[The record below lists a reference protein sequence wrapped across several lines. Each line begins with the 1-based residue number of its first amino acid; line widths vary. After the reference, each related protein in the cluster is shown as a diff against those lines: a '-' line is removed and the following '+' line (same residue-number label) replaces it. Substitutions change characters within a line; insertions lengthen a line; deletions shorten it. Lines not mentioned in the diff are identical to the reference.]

1 MRFDVLNLI
10 LGWTLVA
17 LTVPLLFCVLV
28 TGYLDNWELALRAF
42 SIPAALSFFIGLMML
57 RFGTKRNTHMRLRDR
72 EAFAAVALVWPLAVF
87 IGALPYWLGGMF
99 HGPFTEDSEFLDIAR
114 GAVNSWFES
123 MSGFSTTGAT
133 VISTSMSP
141 NCLPS
146 TPDCINTQPRGLL
159 FWRSLTQWF
168 GGMGIIM
175 LGMMILSRVIGGG
188 MALARAE
195 LTGPSLSRLKPKLQ
209 ETALALWG
217 LYLALTLLEMGL
229 LKTIGGM
236 NWFDSINH
244 ALTTMP
250 TGGFST
256 HDASIGHYQSY
267 TVELIIILFMFIGGI
282 NFTLLWFIR
291 EGEFKKATQ
300 DEEFKN
306 YIVYILTTFLFIT
319 IALFATRDYS
329 TPDTFIDS
337 LFHVVSIGTSTG
349 YTSTDYMQWP
359 VVTHLFLFVLMIV
372 GASAGSTSGGLKLLR
387 VNLAFKVAM
396 RELVRIAQPRKV
408 QTVRMNGE
416 VVGNQQLGLIVGM
429 LFVWIGLFAIAS
441 ILLAFIAPDE
451 NFESILALVASS
463 LGNTGPTL
471 GNYGPTE
478 TWAGLNSGALLL
490 TSILMW
496 FGRLELLT
504 AVILL
509 HPHTWR
515 SESRDQAPRGALTR
529 LKRMI
534 SREPH
539 EESEQ
544 GPLR

>member
-17 LTVPLLFCVLV
+17 LTVPLLFCVV
-28 TGYLDNWELALRAF
+28 ITGYLDNWELSLRAF
-42 SIPAALSFFIGLMML
+42 SIPAGLSLFIGSMML

-87 IGALPYWLGGMF
+87 IGALPYWFGGVF
-99 HGPFTEDSEFLDIAR
+99 HGPFTDGSSFADVAR

-123 MSGFSTTGAT
+123 MSGFTTTGAT

-141 NCLPS
+141 NCLPGM
-146 TPDCINTQPRGLL
+146 DCINTQPRGLL
-159 FWRSLTQWF
+159 LWRSLTQWF

-217 LYLALTLLEMGL
+217 LYLALTVLEFGL
-229 LKTIGGM
+229 LLSIGGM
-236 NWFDSINH
+236 DLFDSINH

-256 HDASIGHYQSY
+256 YDGSIGHFESY
-267 TVELIIILFMFIGGI
+267 TIELIIILFMFIGGI

-291 EGEFKKATQ
+291 EGQFRKATQ

-306 YIVYILTTFLFIT
+306 YLVYILTTFLFIT
-319 IALFATRDYS
+319 IALLATRDYTTMDS
-329 TPDTFIDS
+329 FIDS

-396 RELVRIAQPRKV
+396 RELIRIAQPRKV
-408 QTVRMNGE
+408 QTIRMNGE

-441 ILLAFIAPDE
+441 ILLAFIVPGED
-451 NFESILALVASS
+451 FESILALVASS
-463 LGNTGPTL
+463 LGNTGPTI
-471 GNYGPTE
+471 GNYGPSN

-515 SESRDQAPRGALTR
+515 SESKDQAPRGALAR
-529 LKRMI
+529 LRRMI

-544 GPLR
+544 GPLG

>member
-1 MRFDVLNLI
+1 MRFDVLALI

-17 LTVPLLFCVLV
+17 LTIPLVVCGILTGFLDDWDLAILAFSAPAASSLLI
-28 TGYLDNWELALRAF
+28 GYL
-42 SIPAALSFFIGLMML
+42 ML
-57 RFGTKRNTHMRLRDR
+57 RFGTRRNTHTRLRDR
-72 EAFAAVALVWPLAVF
+72 EAFAAVALVWPLAVLV
-87 IGALPYWLGGMF
+87 GALPYWFGGVF
-99 HGPFTEDSEFLDIAR
+99 HGPFTDGSDLADILR

-123 MSGFSTTGAT
+123 MSGFTTTGAT

-141 NCLPS
+141 GCNPGM
-146 TPDCINTQPRGLL
+146 DCINSQPRGLL
-159 FWRSLTQWF
+159 LWRSLTQWF

-209 ETALALWG
+209 ETALALWT
-217 LYLALTLLEMGL
+217 LYLVLTILEFGL
-229 LKTIGGM
+229 LITIGDL
-236 NWFDSINH
+236 NWFDSLNH

-256 HDASIGHYQSY
+256 YDGSVGHFDSY

-291 EGEFKKATQ
+291 EGQFKKASQ

-306 YIVYILTTFLFIT
+306 YLVYIFTTFLFIT
-319 IALFATRDYS
+319 IALLLTRDYTTTDS
-329 TPDTFIDS
+329 FIDS
-337 LFHVVSIGTSTG
+337 LFQVVSIGTSTG

-359 VVTHLFLFVLMIV
+359 VFTHLLLFVLMIV
-372 GASAGSTSGGLKLLR
+372 GACAGSTSGGLKLMR
-387 VNLAFKVAM
+387 INLAFKVAM
-396 RELVRIAQPRKV
+396 RELIRIAQPRKV
-408 QTVRMNGE
+408 QTVRLNNQ
-416 VVGNQQLGLIVGM
+416 VVGDQQLGLIVGM
-429 LFVWIGLFAIAS
+429 LFVWIGLFAISS
-441 ILLAFIAPDE
+441 IILSLMIPGED
-451 NFESILALVASS
+451 FESILALVASS

-478 TWAGLNSGALLL
+478 TWAGLNSGALIW

-515 SESRDQAPRGALTR
+515 SESKDQTNRGALSR

-534 SREPH
+534 SRDPI
-539 EESEQ
+539 EESK
-544 GPLR
+544 

>member
-1 MRFDVLNLI
+1 MRFDVLALI

-17 LTVPLLFCVLV
+17 LTIPLVLCAIL
-28 TGYLDNWELALRAF
+28 TGFLDDWDLAIRAF
-42 SIPAALSFFIGLMML
+42 SAPAGLSLFIGFLML
-57 RFGTKRNTHMRLRDR
+57 RFGTRRNTATRLRDK

-87 IGALPYWLGGMF
+87 VGALPYWLGGVF
-99 HGPFTEDSEFLDIAR
+99 HGPFTEGSDVADILR

-123 MSGFSTTGAT
+123 MSGFTTTGAT

-141 NCLPS
+141 SCYPGM
-146 TPDCINTQPRGLL
+146 DCINSQPRGLL
-159 FWRSLTQWF
+159 LWRSLTQWF

-195 LTGPSLSRLKPKLQ
+195 LTGPSLSRLKPKIQ
-209 ETALALWG
+209 ETALALWS
-217 LYLALTLLEMGL
+217 LYLALTILEFGL
-229 LKTIGGM
+229 LMGIGGLD
-236 NWFDSINH
+236 WFDSINH

-256 HDASIGHYQSY
+256 YDSSVGHFESY

-291 EGEFKKATQ
+291 EGQFKKATQ

-306 YIVYILTTFLFIT
+306 YLVYIFTTFLFIT
-319 IALFATRDYS
+319 IALLVTRDYTTTDS
-329 TPDTFIDS
+329 FIDS

-359 VVTHLFLFVLMIV
+359 VFTHLLLFVLMIV
-372 GASAGSTSGGLKLLR
+372 GAYAGSTSGGLKLMR
-387 VNLAFKVAM
+387 INLAFKVAM

-408 QTVRMNGE
+408 QKIRLNNQ
-416 VVGNQQLGLIVGM
+416 VVGDQQLGLIVGM
-429 LFVWIGLFAIAS
+429 LFVWIGLFAISS
-441 ILLAFIAPDE
+441 IILSLMIPGED
-451 NFESILALVASS
+451 FESILALVASS

-478 TWAGLNSGALLL
+478 TWAGLNSFALIG

-515 SESRDQAPRGALTR
+515 SESKDQTNRGALSR
-529 LKRMI
+529 LRRMI
-534 SREPH
+534 SREPID
-539 EESEQ
+539 ESK
-544 GPLR
+544 

>member
-1 MRFDVLNLI
+1 MRFDVLYLI

-17 LTVPLLFCVLV
+17 LTLPLLFCFIV
-28 TGYLDNWELALRAF
+28 TGYLDDWDLALRAF
-42 SIPAALSFFIGLMML
+42 SIPAGMSLFIGAIML

-87 IGALPYWLGGMF
+87 IGALPYWFGGMF
-99 HGPFTEDSEFLDIAR
+99 HGPFTDGSDFLDIAR

-141 NCLPS
+141 NCLPGM
-146 TPDCINTQPRGLL
+146 DCINSQPRGLL
-159 FWRSLTQWF
+159 LWRSLTQWF

-217 LYLALTLLEMGL
+217 LYAVLTLIEFFL
-229 LKTIGGM
+229 LMTIGDM

-256 HDASIGHYQSY
+256 YDASIGHFDSY

-291 EGEFKKATQ
+291 EGQFKKATQ

-306 YIVYILTTFLFIT
+306 YIVYIFTTFLFIT
-319 IALFATRDYS
+319 IALLATRDYS
-329 TPDTFIDS
+329 SKDAFIDS
-337 LFHVVSIGTSTG
+337 LFHVVSLGTSTG

-387 VNLAFKVAM
+387 INLAFKVAM

-408 QTVRMNGE
+408 QTIRMNGE

-429 LFVWIGLFAIAS
+429 LFVWIGLFAISS
-441 ILLAFIAPDE
+441 ILLAFITPSED
-451 NFESILALVASS
+451 FESILALVASS
-463 LGNTGPTL
+463 LGNTGPTI

-515 SESRDQAPRGALTR
+515 SESKDQAPRGALAR

-539 EESEQ
+539 EDSEQ
-544 GPLR
+544 GPLS

>member
-17 LTVPLLFCVLV
+17 LTLPLLFCVV
-28 TGYLDNWELALRAF
+28 ITGYLDSWELALRAF
-42 SIPAALSFFIGLMML
+42 SIPAGLSLFIGAMML

-99 HGPFTEDSEFLDIAR
+99 HGPFTEGSDFLDIAR
-114 GAVNSWFES
+114 GAVNAWFES

-141 NCLPS
+141 NCLPGM
-146 TPDCINTQPRGLL
+146 DCINSQPRGLL
-159 FWRSLTQWF
+159 LWRSLTQWF

-175 LGMMILSRVIGGG
+175 LGMMFLSRVIGGG

-217 LYLALTLLEMGL
+217 LYLVLTLIEFVL
-229 LKTIGGM
+229 LWTIGDM

-256 HDASIGHYQSY
+256 YDASIGHFDSY

-291 EGEFKKATQ
+291 EGQFKKATQ

-306 YIVYILTTFLFIT
+306 YVVYILTTFLFIT
-319 IALFATRDYS
+319 IALLATRDYS
-329 TPDTFIDS
+329 SMDAFIDS
-337 LFHVVSIGTSTG
+337 LFHVVSLGTSTG

-387 VNLAFKVAM
+387 INLAFKVAM
-396 RELVRIAQPRKV
+396 RELIRIAQPRKV
-408 QTVRMNGE
+408 QTIRMNGE

-429 LFVWIGLFAIAS
+429 LFVWIGLFAISS
-441 ILLAFIAPDE
+441 ILLAFISPGED
-451 NFESILALVASS
+451 FESILALVASS
-463 LGNTGPTL
+463 LGNTGPTI

-478 TWAGLNSGALLL
+478 TWAGLNSGALIL

-515 SESRDQAPRGALTR
+515 SESKDQAPRGALAR

-544 GPLR
+544 GPLS

>member
-1 MRFDVLNLI
+1 MRFDVLYLI

-17 LTVPLLFCVLV
+17 LTIPLLFCFIV
-28 TGYLDNWELALRAF
+28 TGYLDDWDLALRAF
-42 SIPAALSFFIGLMML
+42 SIPAGMSLFIGAIML

-87 IGALPYWLGGMF
+87 IGALPYWFGGMF
-99 HGPFTEDSEFLDIAR
+99 HGPFTDGSDFLDIAR

-146 TPDCINTQPRGLL
+146 MDCINSQPRGLL
-159 FWRSLTQWF
+159 LWRSLTQWF

-217 LYLALTLLEMGL
+217 LYAVLTLIEFFL
-229 LKTIGGM
+229 LMTIGDM

-256 HDASIGHYQSY
+256 YDASIGHFDSY

-291 EGEFKKATQ
+291 EGQFKKATQ

-319 IALFATRDYS
+319 IALLATRDYS
-329 TPDTFIDS
+329 SKDAFIDS
-337 LFHVVSIGTSTG
+337 LFHVVSLGTSTG

-387 VNLAFKVAM
+387 INLAFKVAM

-408 QTVRMNGE
+408 QTIRMNGE
-416 VVGNQQLGLIVGM
+416 VVGNQQLGLIIGM
-429 LFVWIGLFAIAS
+429 LFVWIGLFAISS
-441 ILLAFIAPDE
+441 ILLAFITPSED
-451 NFESILALVASS
+451 FESILALVASS
-463 LGNTGPTL
+463 LGNTGPTI

-515 SESRDQAPRGALTR
+515 SESKDQAPRGALAR

-539 EESEQ
+539 EDSEQ
-544 GPLR
+544 GPLS

>member
-17 LTVPLLFCVLV
+17 LTLPLLFCVV
-28 TGYLDNWELALRAF
+28 ITGYLDSWELALRAF
-42 SIPAALSFFIGLMML
+42 SIPAGLSLFIGAMML

-99 HGPFTEDSEFLDIAR
+99 HGPFTEGSDFLDIAR
-114 GAVNSWFES
+114 GAVNAWFES

-141 NCLPS
+141 NCLPGM
-146 TPDCINTQPRGLL
+146 DCINSQPRGLL
-159 FWRSLTQWF
+159 LWRSLTQWF

-217 LYLALTLLEMGL
+217 LYLVLTLIEFVL
-229 LKTIGGM
+229 LWTIGDM

-256 HDASIGHYQSY
+256 YDASIGHFDSY

-291 EGEFKKATQ
+291 EGQFKKATQ

-306 YIVYILTTFLFIT
+306 YVVYILTTFLFIT
-319 IALFATRDYS
+319 IALLATRDYS
-329 TPDTFIDS
+329 SMDAFIDS
-337 LFHVVSIGTSTG
+337 LFHVVSLGTSTG

-387 VNLAFKVAM
+387 INLAFKVAM
-396 RELVRIAQPRKV
+396 RELIRIAQPRKV
-408 QTVRMNGE
+408 QTIRMNGE

-429 LFVWIGLFAIAS
+429 LFVWIGLFAISS
-441 ILLAFIAPDE
+441 ILLAFISPGED
-451 NFESILALVASS
+451 FESILALVASS
-463 LGNTGPTL
+463 LGNTGPTI

-478 TWAGLNSGALLL
+478 TWAGLNSGALIL

-515 SESRDQAPRGALTR
+515 SESKDQAPRGALAR

-544 GPLR
+544 GPLS

>member
-17 LTVPLLFCVLV
+17 LTVPLLFCVV
-28 TGYLDNWELALRAF
+28 ITGYLDNWELALRAF
-42 SIPAALSFFIGLMML
+42 SIPAGLSLFIGSMML

-87 IGALPYWLGGMF
+87 IGALPYWFGGVF
-99 HGPFTEDSEFLDIAR
+99 HGPFTDGSSFVDVAR

-123 MSGFSTTGAT
+123 MSGFTTTGAT

-141 NCLPS
+141 NCLPGM
-146 TPDCINTQPRGLL
+146 DCINTQPRGLL
-159 FWRSLTQWF
+159 LWRSLTQWF

-217 LYLALTLLEMGL
+217 LYLALTVLEFGL
-229 LKTIGGM
+229 LLSIGGM
-236 NWFDSINH
+236 DLFDSINH

-256 HDASIGHYQSY
+256 YDGSIGHFESY
-267 TVELIIILFMFIGGI
+267 TIELIIILFMFIGGI

-291 EGEFKKATQ
+291 EGQFRKATQ

-306 YIVYILTTFLFIT
+306 YLVYILTTFLFIT
-319 IALFATRDYS
+319 IALLATRDYTTMDS
-329 TPDTFIDS
+329 FIDS

-396 RELVRIAQPRKV
+396 RELIRIAQPRKV
-408 QTVRMNGE
+408 QTIRMNGE

-441 ILLAFIAPDE
+441 ILLAFIVPGED
-451 NFESILALVASS
+451 FESILALVASS
-463 LGNTGPTL
+463 LGNTGPTI
-471 GNYGPTE
+471 GNYGPSN

-515 SESRDQAPRGALTR
+515 SESKDQAPRGALAR
-529 LKRMI
+529 LRRMI

-544 GPLR
+544 GPLG

>member
-17 LTVPLLFCVLV
+17 LTLPLLFCVV
-28 TGYLDNWELALRAF
+28 ITGYLDDWELALRAF
-42 SIPAALSFFIGLMML
+42 SIPAGLSLFIGAMML

-99 HGPFTEDSEFLDIAR
+99 HGPFTEGSDFFDIAR
-114 GAVNSWFES
+114 GAVNAWFES

-141 NCLPS
+141 NCLPGM
-146 TPDCINTQPRGLL
+146 DCINSQPRGLL
-159 FWRSLTQWF
+159 LWRSLTQWF

-217 LYLALTLLEMGL
+217 LYLVLTLIEFVL
-229 LKTIGGM
+229 LWTIGDM

-256 HDASIGHYQSY
+256 YDASIGHFDSY

-291 EGEFKKATQ
+291 EGQFKKATQ

-319 IALFATRDYS
+319 IALLATRDYS
-329 TPDTFIDS
+329 STDAFIDS
-337 LFHVVSIGTSTG
+337 LFHVVSLGTSTG

-387 VNLAFKVAM
+387 INLAFKVAM

-408 QTVRMNGE
+408 QTIRMNGE

-429 LFVWIGLFAIAS
+429 LFVWIGLFAISS
-441 ILLAFIAPDE
+441 ILLAFISPGED
-451 NFESILALVASS
+451 FESILALVASS
-463 LGNTGPTL
+463 LGNTGPTI

-478 TWAGLNSGALLL
+478 TWAGLNSGALIL

-515 SESRDQAPRGALTR
+515 SESKDQAPRGALAR

-544 GPLR
+544 GPLS

>member
-1 MRFDVLNLI
+1 M
-10 LGWTLVA
+10 
-17 LTVPLLFCVLV
+17 
-28 TGYLDNWELALRAF
+28 DNWGLALRAF
-42 SIPAALSFFIGLMML
+42 SIPAGLSLFIGAMML

-99 HGPFTEDSEFLDIAR
+99 HGPFTDGSDFADVAR
-114 GAVNSWFES
+114 GAVNAWFES

-141 NCLPS
+141 NCSPGM
-146 TPDCINTQPRGLL
+146 DCINSQARGLL

-217 LYLALTLLEMGL
+217 LYLALTLLEFGL
-229 LKTIGGM
+229 LMSIGGM
-236 NWFDSINH
+236 DWFDSINH

-256 HDASIGHYQSY
+256 YDASIGHFESY

-291 EGEFKKATQ
+291 EGQFRKATQ

-306 YIVYILTTFLFIT
+306 YVIYILTTFLFIT
-319 IALFATRDYS
+319 IALLATRDYTTTDS
-329 TPDTFIDS
+329 FIDS
-337 LFHVVSIGTSTG
+337 LFHVVSLGTSTG

-387 VNLAFKVAM
+387 INLAFKVAM

-408 QTVRMNGE
+408 QTIRMNGE
-416 VVGNQQLGLIVGM
+416 VVGNQQLGLIIGM
-429 LFVWIGLFAIAS
+429 LFVWIGLFAISS
-441 ILLAFIAPDE
+441 ILLAFIVPGED
-451 NFESILALVASS
+451 FESIMALVASS
-463 LGNTGPTL
+463 LGNTGPTI

-515 SESRDQAPRGALTR
+515 SESKDQAPRGALTR

-539 EESEQ
+539 EDSEQ
-544 GPLR
+544 GPLS

>member
-1 MRFDVLNLI
+1 MRFDVLALI
-10 LGWTLVA
+10 LGLTLVA
-17 LTVPLLFCVLV
+17 LTIPLVVCGILTGFLDDWDLAILAFSAPAASSLLI
-28 TGYLDNWELALRAF
+28 GYL
-42 SIPAALSFFIGLMML
+42 ML
-57 RFGTKRNTHMRLRDR
+57 RFGTRRNTHTRLRDR
-72 EAFAAVALVWPLAVF
+72 EAFAAVALVWPLAVLV
-87 IGALPYWLGGMF
+87 GALPYWLGGVF
-99 HGPFTEDSEFLDIAR
+99 HGPFTDGSDLADILR

-123 MSGFSTTGAT
+123 MSGFTTTGAT

-141 NCLPS
+141 GCNPGM
-146 TPDCINTQPRGLL
+146 DCINSQPRGLL
-159 FWRSLTQWF
+159 LWRSLTQWF

-209 ETALALWG
+209 ETALALWT
-217 LYLALTLLEMGL
+217 LYLVLTILEFGL
-229 LKTIGGM
+229 LITIGDL
-236 NWFDSINH
+236 NWFDSLNH

-256 HDASIGHYQSY
+256 YDGSVGHFDSY

-291 EGEFKKATQ
+291 EGQFKKASQ

-306 YIVYILTTFLFIT
+306 YLVYIFTTFLFIT
-319 IALFATRDYS
+319 IALLLTRDYTTTDS
-329 TPDTFIDS
+329 FIDS
-337 LFHVVSIGTSTG
+337 LFQVVSIGTSTG

-359 VVTHLFLFVLMIV
+359 VFTHLLLFVLMIV
-372 GASAGSTSGGLKLLR
+372 GACAGSTSGGLKLMR
-387 VNLAFKVAM
+387 INLAFKVAM
-396 RELVRIAQPRKV
+396 RELIRIAQPRKV
-408 QTVRMNGE
+408 QTVRLNNQ
-416 VVGNQQLGLIVGM
+416 VVGDQQLGLIVGM
-429 LFVWIGLFAIAS
+429 LFVWIGLFAISS
-441 ILLAFIAPDE
+441 IILSLMIPGED
-451 NFESILALVASS
+451 FESILALVASS

-478 TWAGLNSGALLL
+478 TWAGLNSGALIW

-515 SESRDQAPRGALTR
+515 SESKDQTNRGALSR

-534 SREPH
+534 SRDPI
-539 EESEQ
+539 EESK
-544 GPLR
+544 

>member
-17 LTVPLLFCVLV
+17 LTLPLLFCVV
-28 TGYLDNWELALRAF
+28 ITGYLDDWELALRAF
-42 SIPAALSFFIGLMML
+42 SIPAGLSLFIGAMML

-99 HGPFTEDSEFLDIAR
+99 HGPFTEGSDFLDIAR
-114 GAVNSWFES
+114 GAVNAWFES

-141 NCLPS
+141 NCLPGM
-146 TPDCINTQPRGLL
+146 DCINSQPRGLL
-159 FWRSLTQWF
+159 LWRSLTQWF

-217 LYLALTLLEMGL
+217 LYLVLTLIEFVL
-229 LKTIGGM
+229 LWTIGDM

-256 HDASIGHYQSY
+256 YDASIGHFDSY

-291 EGEFKKATQ
+291 EGQFKKATQ

-306 YIVYILTTFLFIT
+306 YIVYIFTTFLFIT
-319 IALFATRDYS
+319 IALLATRDYS
-329 TPDTFIDS
+329 STDAFIDS
-337 LFHVVSIGTSTG
+337 LFHVVSLGTSTG

-387 VNLAFKVAM
+387 INLAFKVAM

-408 QTVRMNGE
+408 QTIRMNGE

-429 LFVWIGLFAIAS
+429 LFVWIGLFAISS
-441 ILLAFIAPDE
+441 ILLAFISPGED
-451 NFESILALVASS
+451 FESILALVASS
-463 LGNTGPTL
+463 LGNTGPTI

-515 SESRDQAPRGALTR
+515 SESKDQAPRGALAR

-544 GPLR
+544 GPLS

>member
-17 LTVPLLFCVLV
+17 LTLPLLFCVV
-28 TGYLDNWELALRAF
+28 ITGYLDDWELALRAF
-42 SIPAALSFFIGLMML
+42 SIPAGLSLFIGAMML

-99 HGPFTEDSEFLDIAR
+99 HGPFTEGSDFLDIAR
-114 GAVNSWFES
+114 GAVNAWFES

-141 NCLPS
+141 NCLPGM
-146 TPDCINTQPRGLL
+146 DCINSQPRGLL
-159 FWRSLTQWF
+159 LWRSLTQWF

-217 LYLALTLLEMGL
+217 LYLVLTLIEFVL
-229 LKTIGGM
+229 LWTIGDM

-256 HDASIGHYQSY
+256 YDASIGHFDSY

-291 EGEFKKATQ
+291 EGQFKKATR

-306 YIVYILTTFLFIT
+306 YVVYILTTFLFIT
-319 IALFATRDYS
+319 IALLATRDYS
-329 TPDTFIDS
+329 STDAFIDS
-337 LFHVVSIGTSTG
+337 LFQVVSLGTSTG

-387 VNLAFKVAM
+387 INLAFKVAM

-408 QTVRMNGE
+408 QTIRMNGE

-429 LFVWIGLFAIAS
+429 LFVWIGLFAISS
-441 ILLAFIAPDE
+441 ILLAFISPGED
-451 NFESILALVASS
+451 FESILALVASS
-463 LGNTGPTL
+463 LGNTGPTI
-471 GNYGPTE
+471 GSYGPTE

-490 TSILMW
+490 TSVLMW

-515 SESRDQAPRGALTR
+515 SESKDQAPRGALAR

-544 GPLR
+544 GPLS

>member
-17 LTVPLLFCVLV
+17 LTLPLLFCVVV
-28 TGYLDNWELALRAF
+28 TGYLDDWELALRAF
-42 SIPAALSFFIGLMML
+42 SIPAGLSLFIGAMML

-99 HGPFTEDSEFLDIAR
+99 HGPFTDGSDFLDIAR
-114 GAVNSWFES
+114 GAVNAWFES

-141 NCLPS
+141 NCLPGM
-146 TPDCINTQPRGLL
+146 DCINSQPRGLL
-159 FWRSLTQWF
+159 LWRSLTQWF

-217 LYLALTLLEMGL
+217 LYLVLTLIEFGL
-229 LKTIGGM
+229 LWTIGDM

-256 HDASIGHYQSY
+256 YDASIGHFDSY

-291 EGEFKKATQ
+291 EGQFKKATQ

-306 YIVYILTTFLFIT
+306 YVVYILTTFLFIT
-319 IALFATRDYS
+319 IALLATRDYS
-329 TPDTFIDS
+329 STDAFIDS
-337 LFHVVSIGTSTG
+337 LFHVVSLGTSTG

-387 VNLAFKVAM
+387 INLAFKVAM

-408 QTVRMNGE
+408 QTIRMNGE

-429 LFVWIGLFAIAS
+429 LFVWIGLFAISS
-441 ILLAFIAPDE
+441 ILLAFISPGED
-451 NFESILALVASS
+451 FESILALVASS
-463 LGNTGPTL
+463 LGNTGPTI

-478 TWAGLNSGALLL
+478 TWAGLNSGALIL

-515 SESRDQAPRGALTR
+515 SESKDQAPRGALAR

-544 GPLR
+544 GPLS

>member
-1 MRFDVLNLI
+1 MRFDVLALI

-17 LTVPLLFCVLV
+17 LTIPLVVCGILTGFLDDWDLAILAFSAPAASSLLI
-28 TGYLDNWELALRAF
+28 GYL
-42 SIPAALSFFIGLMML
+42 ML
-57 RFGTKRNTHMRLRDR
+57 RFGTRRNTHTRLRDR
-72 EAFAAVALVWPLAVF
+72 EAFAAVALVWPLAVLV
-87 IGALPYWLGGMF
+87 GALPYWFGGVF
-99 HGPFTEDSEFLDIAR
+99 HGPFTDGSDLADILR

-123 MSGFSTTGAT
+123 MSGFTTTGAT

-141 NCLPS
+141 GCNPGM
-146 TPDCINTQPRGLL
+146 DCINSQPRGLL
-159 FWRSLTQWF
+159 LWRSLTQWF

-209 ETALALWG
+209 ETALALWT
-217 LYLALTLLEMGL
+217 LYLVLTILEFGL
-229 LKTIGGM
+229 LISIGDL
-236 NWFDSINH
+236 NWFDSLNH

-256 HDASIGHYQSY
+256 YDGSVGHFDSY

-291 EGEFKKATQ
+291 EGQFKKASQ

-306 YIVYILTTFLFIT
+306 YLVYIFTTFLFIT
-319 IALFATRDYS
+319 IALLLTRDYTTTDS
-329 TPDTFIDS
+329 FIDS
-337 LFHVVSIGTSTG
+337 LFQVVSIGTSTG

-359 VVTHLFLFVLMIV
+359 VFTHLLLFVLMIV
-372 GASAGSTSGGLKLLR
+372 GACAGSTSGGLKLMR
-387 VNLAFKVAM
+387 INLAFKVAM
-396 RELVRIAQPRKV
+396 RELIRIAQPRKV
-408 QTVRMNGE
+408 QTVRLNNQ
-416 VVGNQQLGLIVGM
+416 VVGDQQLGLIVGM
-429 LFVWIGLFAIAS
+429 LFVWIGLFAISS
-441 ILLAFIAPDE
+441 IILSLMIPGED
-451 NFESILALVASS
+451 FESILALVASS

-478 TWAGLNSGALLL
+478 TWAGLNSGALIW

-515 SESRDQAPRGALTR
+515 SESKDQTNRGALSR

-534 SREPH
+534 SRDPI
-539 EESEQ
+539 EESK
-544 GPLR
+544 

>member
-17 LTVPLLFCVLV
+17 LTLPLLFCVV
-28 TGYLDNWELALRAF
+28 ITGYLDDWELALRAF
-42 SIPAALSFFIGLMML
+42 SIPAGLSLFIGAMML

-99 HGPFTEDSEFLDIAR
+99 HGPFTEGSDFLDIAR
-114 GAVNSWFES
+114 GAVNAWFES

-141 NCLPS
+141 NCLPGM
-146 TPDCINTQPRGLL
+146 DCINSQPRGLL
-159 FWRSLTQWF
+159 LWRSLTQWF

-217 LYLALTLLEMGL
+217 LYLVLTLIEFVL
-229 LKTIGGM
+229 LWTIGDM

-256 HDASIGHYQSY
+256 YDASIGHFDSY

-291 EGEFKKATQ
+291 EGQFKKATQ

-319 IALFATRDYS
+319 IALLATRDYS
-329 TPDTFIDS
+329 STDAFIDS
-337 LFHVVSIGTSTG
+337 LFHVVSLGTSTG

-387 VNLAFKVAM
+387 INLAFKVAM

-408 QTVRMNGE
+408 QTIRMNGE

-429 LFVWIGLFAIAS
+429 LFVWIGLFAISS
-441 ILLAFIAPDE
+441 ILLAFISPGED
-451 NFESILALVASS
+451 FESILALVASS
-463 LGNTGPTL
+463 LGNTGPTI

-478 TWAGLNSGALLL
+478 TWAGLNSGALIL

-515 SESRDQAPRGALTR
+515 SESKDQAPRGALAR

-544 GPLR
+544 GPLS